1 MNIRKSAPTVLIAA
15 VIVMVVIVSVVSN
28 YISHRMVTAFEEAQF
43 SMMGQIV
50 QSKLQDAEKKAIS
63 AAELVAAMPAV
74 KKAFAAG
81 KRDELLATTLAAYK
95 IQHDKYGLSQ
105 AQFHTAPATSFLR
118 VHNPEKF
125 GDDQI
130 SYRKIV
136 AEVNESNAIRKG
148 VEITTSG
155 IGIFGTLP
163 MTDEAGKPT
172 GSFEMGLEFGPV
184 LDELKKSNGFEVA
197 LFIDEKMLQ
206 ETATA
211 LKGDVFNSQNR
222 TGRFVKF
229 HSTHPE
235 LSRALVLDGDIEVR
249 DDSSYIREAGGVPYG
264 VLLQPVYNY
273 TKKQIGVIAVVRSF
287 AATRS
292 ADGQSIVWQ
301 TMLGLISIIMLS
313 GMVLVVIRGMVLRPV
328 EALTERVT
336 ALANGVQSEPMPDE
350 ALCDELKALSEQ
362 CEALAARKA
371 SGKAGDAT

>member
-1 MNIRKSAPTVLIAA
+1 MNIRKSAPAVLIAA
-15 VIVMVVIVSVVSN
+15 VVTMVVLVSVVSN
-28 YISHRMVTAFEEAQF
+28 IISHRMVTAFEESQF
-43 SMMGQIV
+43 SMMGQIM
-50 QSKLQDAEKKAIS
+50 QAKLQDAERKAIS
-63 AAELVAAMPAV
+63 AAELVAAMPPV
-74 KKAFAAG
+74 KKVFAAR
-81 KRDELLATTLAAYK
+81 KRDELLALTAPAFK
-95 IQHDKYGLSQ
+95 IQQDKYGLSQ

-130 SYRKIV
+130 AFRKLV
-136 AEVNESNAIRKG
+136 AEVNETNAIRKG

-163 MTDEAGKPT
+163 VTDEAAKPV

-206 ETATA
+206 ETATS
-211 LKGDVFNSQNR
+211 LKGDIFNSQNR
-222 TGRFVKF
+222 VGRYVKF
-229 HSTHPE
+229 HSTHAE
-235 LSRALVLDGDIEVR
+235 LSRALVQDGDIEVR
-249 DDSSYIREAGGVPYG
+249 DDYTYIREAGGVPYG

-301 TMLGLISIIMLS
+301 VMLGLLSIIVLT
-313 GMVLVVIRGMVLRPV
+313 GVVLVVVRGMMLRPV

-336 ALANGVQSEPMPDE
+336 VLAQGGEGGPVPDE

-362 CEALAARKA
+362 CEVLGARAAA
-371 SGKAGDAT
+371 GKAGERS